1 MFIAELFKSV
11 WLRLLQKGTVHAS
24 RNGRFNQLYH
34 VNDPWG
40 MGSGREQFRFLETNH
55 LIEKE
60 LGDIGS
66 LLEIGCGEGHQTEY
80 LGRLC
85 EHLYGFDVSKTAVS
99 RAQQRCPDARLS
111 VADVFSYQPELKKF
125 DLVVACE
132 VLYYIKDI
140 PSALRRMSE
149 LGSKCLVTYYQA
161 EPCILDPFFD
171 DIRNI
176 ETRVIQAGDISWK
189 VVWWDNTHPGDE
201 GCS

>member
-1 MFIAELFKSV
+1 MSIADFFKSV

-24 RNGRFNQLYH
+24 RNGRFNHLYH

-40 MGSGREQFRFLETNH
+40 MGSKREQVRFLETNRI
-55 LIEKE
+55 IEEE

-80 LGRLC
+80 FGRLC
-85 EHLYGFDVSKTAVS
+85 ENLYGFDVSKTAVS
-99 RAQQRCPDARLS
+99 RAQQRCPEAQLF
-111 VADVFSYQPELKKF
+111 VADVFSCQPELKKF

-161 EPCILDPFFD
+161 EPCDLDSFLD
-171 DIRNI
+171 KIQNI
-176 ETRVIQAGDISWK
+176 EIRIIQAGDISWK
-189 VVWWDNTHPGDE
+189 AVWWDNTRPRDE